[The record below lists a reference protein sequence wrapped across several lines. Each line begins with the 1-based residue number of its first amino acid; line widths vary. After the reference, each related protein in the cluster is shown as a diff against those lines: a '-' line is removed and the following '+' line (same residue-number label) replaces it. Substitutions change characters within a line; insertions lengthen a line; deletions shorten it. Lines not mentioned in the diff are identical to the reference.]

1 MSGITVAVAN
11 QKGGVGKTLTTV
23 NLVRAAAT
31 QGLRVLAV
39 DADPQANLSATLAP
53 EYQGAGLEH
62 SLATVL
68 GKSDPLAAA
77 IVSSEWAAVDVVP
90 AGGEDL
96 ADAQQTLV
104 IQKAGRELRLR
115 RALAGVTDAYDV
127 VVLDCPPSL
136 DQLTI
141 NALSAAD
148 SLVIVTEPGQY
159 ALNGL
164 DRLLDTIDI
173 VREYTNPALSI
184 AGTIINGYSY
194 TRRMDRWCADIRSAT
209 AALGIPVLD
218 PPIHRLTWIAEA
230 LEAGVGLDEWP
241 DPKAA
246 VLHEMY
252 VDKLRAVLAAAG
264 ERAAR

>member
-1 MSGITVAVAN
+1 MTVAVAN
-11 QKGGVGKTLTTV
+11 QKGGVGKTLTTA
-23 NLVRAAAT
+23 NLVRAAAGE
-31 QGLRVLAV
+31 GLRVLAV
-39 DADPQANLSATLAP
+39 DADAQANLTATLAP

-68 GKSDPLAAA
+68 GSGDRLDAA
-77 IVSSEWAAVDVVP
+77 IVASEWEGVDVVP

-115 RALAGVTDAYDV
+115 RALASVAARYDL

-148 SLVIVTEPGQY
+148 ALVIVTDPGQY

-173 VREYTNPALSI
+173 VREYTNPALVV
-184 AGTIINGYSY
+184 AGTIINGYTY
-194 TRRMDRWCADIRSAT
+194 TRRMDRWCADIRSA
-209 AALGIPVLD
+209 ASALGIAVLD

-230 LEAGVGLDEWP
+230 QEAGVGLDQWP

-252 VDKLRAVLAAAG
+252 VDKLRAVLAAVG
-264 ERAAR
+264 ERTR

>member
-1 MSGITVAVAN
+1 MTLAVAN
-11 QKGGVGKTLTTV
+11 QKGGVGKTLTTG
-23 NLVRAAAT
+23 NLVRAAAVE
-31 QGLRVLAV
+31 GLRVLAV
-39 DADPQANLSATLAP
+39 DADPQANLTATLAP
-53 EYQGAGLEH
+53 QYQGAGLEH

-68 GKSDPLAAA
+68 GKADRIDAA
-77 IVSSEWAAVDVVP
+77 IVASEWAGVDVLP
-90 AGGEDL
+90 SGGEDL

-115 RALAGVTDAYDV
+115 RALAGVAARYDL

-148 SLVIVTEPGQY
+148 ALVIVTDPGQY

-164 DRLLDTIDI
+164 DRLLDTIEI
-173 VREYTNPALSI
+173 VREYTNPALVV

-194 TRRMDRWCADIRSAT
+194 TRRMDRWCADIRSAA
-209 AALGIPVLD
+209 AALGIAVLD
-218 PPIHRLTWIAEA
+218 PPVYRLTWIAEA
-230 LEAGVGLDEWP
+230 QEAGVGLDQWP

-246 VLHEMY
+246 ALHEMY
-252 VDKLRAVLAAAG
+252 VEKLRAVMAVAG
-264 ERAAR
+264 ERTR

>member
-1 MSGITVAVAN
+1 MGITIAVAN

-23 NLVRAAAT
+23 NLVRAAASS
-31 QGLRVLAV
+31 GLRVLAI
-39 DADPQANLSATLAP
+39 DADPQANLTATLAP
-53 EYQGAGLEH
+53 EFQGSGLEH

-68 GKSDPLAAA
+68 GRGTALHAA
-77 IVSSEWAAVDVVP
+77 IVAADWPGVDVVP

-104 IQKAGRELRLR
+104 IAKAGRELRLR
-115 RALAGVTDAYDV
+115 RALTATDAYDLV
-127 VVLDCPPSL
+127 VVDCPPSL

-148 SLVIVTEPGQY
+148 ALVVVTDPGQY

-173 VREYTNPALSI
+173 VREYTNPNLRV
-184 AGTIINGYSY
+184 AGLIINNYTY
-194 TRRMDRWCADIRSAT
+194 TRRMDRWCADIRSAVG
-209 AALGIPVLD
+209 ALGIPVLD

-230 LEAGVGLDEWP
+230 QEAGVGLDQWP

-246 VLHEMY
+246 ALHATY
-252 VDKLRAVLAAAG
+252 LDKLNAVLAAAPQ
-264 ERAAR
+264 AAR